1 MSRRTVGAR
10 LGAPVHAHDDDRQG
24 ARARAYG
31 PPNGPYTYGPPKGGP
46 YREEITTMS
55 STLLTALRVLS
66 AAAALALAPAA
77 AQAICGDLNNDGLR
91 TTADAIALSQ
101 CIANGGT
108 CPAVSP
114 GPLCGTGNLAACG
127 DVLGDGDVTFPV
139 GQNADLAVL
148 LQSLAG
154 LATLYDI
161 CEGPGAAP
169 VGCPGTV
176 TLGSQTIT
184 SSQTWPA
191 NCTIRINGTVLV
203 QTPAGQP
210 TTVLKIAPGS
220 VVKGVPGS
228 VDPAALIFLP
238 GSHIDA
244 QGTQAQ
250 PIIFTSD
257 QPNGARTQGS
267 WGGVMINGKS
277 NVNGPNCQFQSEG
290 VPEPFGGCV
299 ANDDS
304 GIATFVRVEFAG
316 IDFTPDNELNAF
328 TMNAIGSQTQFNFIQ
343 GHLGNDD
350 CLEWFGG
357 TSNHNH
363 MVASACGDDALD
375 WQLGFTGSVQYA
387 IYVQNGQTTDPT
399 VRDSRGIEADN
410 SEFDNAAL
418 PVSDPDFCN
427 VTLVGAKAQ
436 TGFADNGGSDSGIL
450 LRRGT
455 RGQMANFIVTGFQD
469 AGAELRDVSTTQQAC
484 VDANMDGIP
493 ESLTGNLIIRNSVF
507 FDNGSGGI
515 EQAKDNDGT
524 LDTTAGADTGACAAA
539 NCRCDTE
546 GWYDRLVATFNV
558 ANANGSNAVNPG
570 VSDEYP
576 ALDNTACTGNGTPF
590 TCCTGA
596 GAGSCRALPDLR
608 PGAIV
613 SPTAFACK
621 TLNPAF
627 DNVTYLGGINPAAAC
642 SATSC
647 DWLSKPWLEF
657 GVQ

>member
-1 MSRRTVGAR
+1 MSPTSKTSLMG
-10 LGAPVHAHDDDRQG
+10 
-24 ARARAYG
+24 
-31 PPNGPYTYGPPKGGP
+31 
-46 YREEITTMS
+46 
-55 STLLTALRVLS
+55 LT
-66 AAAALALAPAA
+66 AAAALALAPAVAHA
-77 AQAICGDLNNDGLR
+77 ACGDLNNDGSR
-91 TTADAIALSQ
+91 TNADAIVLSQ

-108 CPAVSP
+108 CPAVVP
-114 GPLCGTGNLAACG
+114 GPLCGTGNLASCG
-127 DVLGDGDVTFPV
+127 DILGDGDTSFPV

-154 LATLYDI
+154 LSTLYDL
-161 CEGPGAAP
+161 CEGPGDAP

-176 TLGSQTIT
+176 TLGSQTIN

-191 NCTIRINGTVLV
+191 NCTIRINGTILV
-203 QTPAGQP
+203 ETPPGQP
-210 TTVLKIAPGS
+210 TTVLKVAPGS
-220 VVKGVPGS
+220 VVKGVPPMPGG
-228 VDPAALIFLP
+228 DPPALIFLP

-257 QPNGARTQGS
+257 QPNGSRTQGS

-277 NVNGPNCQFQSEG
+277 TVNGPNCQFQSEG
-290 VPEPFGGCV
+290 VPEPFGGCI
-299 ANDDS
+299 ANDNS

-316 IDFTPDNELNAF
+316 IDFTENNELNAF
-328 TMNAIGSQTQFNFIQ
+328 TMNATGSQTQFNFIQ

-375 WQLGFTGSVQYA
+375 FQLGFTGAVQYA

-399 VRDSRGIEADN
+399 IRDSRGIEGDN
-410 SEFDNAAL
+410 SEFDNAAT
-418 PVSDPDFCN
+418 PRSDPDFCN

-455 RGQMANFIVTGFQD
+455 RGQLANFIVTGYQD
-469 AGAELRDVSTTQQAC
+469 AGAELRDVSTTQEAC
-484 VDANMDGIP
+484 VDGNADGIP
-493 ESLTGNLIIRNSVF
+493 ESLTGNLVIRNSVF
-507 FDNGSGGI
+507 FDNGSGGT
-515 EQAKDNDGT
+515 EHAKDNDGT

-539 NCRCDTE
+539 GCRCDTE
-546 GWYDRLVATFNV
+546 AWYNLLVTGFNV
-558 ANANGSNAVNPG
+558 ANANGANTVNPG
-570 VSDEYP
+570 VTDEYP
-576 ALDNTACTGNGTPF
+576 GLDNAACSGSGTPY
-590 TCCTGA
+590 TCCTGV
-596 GAGSCRALPDLR
+596 GAGTCRALPDLR
-608 PGAIV
+608 PAAIV

-621 TLNPAF
+621 TLNPVF
-627 DNVTYLGGINPAAAC
+627 DNVSYLGGINPAASC
-642 SATSC
+642 GATSC